1 MDYVD
6 KKLLMSA
13 AENFGVE
20 INAEQAEKFEGY
32 ARLLFEW
39 NQKMNLTAITS
50 PEGVALLHLADSLT
64 LLSAADF
71 KEGASLADVGTGA
84 GFPSVPLAI
93 MRPDMQF
100 TLVDSLN
107 KRITF
112 LEAVKSELGLD
123 FKTVHGR
130 AEELGRDV
138 KYRENSTLRRQGRL
152 RGLTCFANIACLLS
166 KRAAHFW
173 P

>member
-50 PEGVALLHLADSLT
+50 PEGVALLHSD
-64 LLSAADF
+64 AAF
-71 KEGASLADVGTGA
+71 GGGFQRGRFPCGRGHGGGISVGSPCHNAA
-84 GFPSVPLAI
+84 GY
-93 MRPDMQF
+93 
-100 TLVDSLN
+100 
-107 KRITF
+107 
-112 LEAVKSELGLD
+112 AV
-123 FKTVHGR
+123 
-130 AEELGRDV
+130 
-138 KYRENSTLRRQGRL
+138 YPCRQ
-152 RGLTCFANIACLLS
+152 
-166 KRAAHFW
+166 
-173 P
+173 PE